1 MGTDSYSDTLQE
13 VANSLEMAGTDLQNG
28 EVEQAGREVQ
38 NAAWTLQEYLNQ
50 KDSV

>member
-1 MGTDSYSDTLQE
+1 MASDSYSDTLQE
-13 VANSLEMAGTDLQNG
+13 VADSLEMAGTDLQNG

-50 KDSV
+50 EGSV